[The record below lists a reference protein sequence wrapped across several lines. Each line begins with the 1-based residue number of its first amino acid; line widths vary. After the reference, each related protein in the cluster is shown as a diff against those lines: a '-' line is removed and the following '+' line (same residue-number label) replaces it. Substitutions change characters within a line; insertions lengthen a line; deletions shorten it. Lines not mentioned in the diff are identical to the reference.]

1 MDPIDPRSPLDLP
14 RDRESLPARLGEPST
29 TDDTATDD
37 TATDDTATNDPAPND
52 TAPNDT
58 EPSTTL
64 DPEVATEVTAL
75 LALAGRLPDADDLG
89 AADRMPPDV
98 SDRITLALADAA
110 RLRVDPG
117 PLTATER
124 GATVTPFVAS
134 SIRTTRRTPWMA
146 VAAVAA
152 AVAVIAVGGSA
163 LHLNKRSH
171 GAAALSDT
179 TTAAPKSTTQPAP
192 RLGAVH
198 IQASDTLYAAGNLAD
213 RARTLLT
220 NPGPQLDPGAAAA
233 AGPVGTPAGLTSCLT
248 GLRVVDAAAV
258 SVDLATFDGSP
269 AAVLVVTNN
278 GDSSAWVVARS
289 CTAADPVVLKA
300 ATDVP

>member
-1 MDPIDPRSPLDLP
+1 MDPIDPRSSHDRPHDQP
-14 RDRESLPARLGEPST
+14 RDRETVPARLGEP
-29 TDDTATDD
+29 TATDD
-37 TATDDTATNDPAPND
+37 TG
-52 TAPNDT
+52 
-58 EPSTTL
+58 PSPTL
-64 DPEVATEVTAL
+64 HPEVAAEVTSL
-75 LALAGRLPDADDLG
+75 LAVAGRLPGADDLA
-89 AADRMPPDV
+89 AADLMPPEV
-98 SDRITLALADAA
+98 SERIALALADAA

-124 GATVTPFVAS
+124 GATVTPFAPS
-134 SIRTTRRTPWMA
+134 SIRTTRRAPWMA

-163 LHLNKRSH
+163 LHLNKRSN
-171 GAAALSDT
+171 GAAALGDT
-179 TTAAPKSTTQPAP
+179 TTAAPTSTTPPAP

-220 NPGPQLDPGAAAA
+220 SPGPQIDPAAGAA

-248 GLRVVDAAAV
+248 GLRVGDAAAV
-258 SVDLATFDGSP
+258 SVDLASFDGSP

-278 GDSSAWVVARS
+278 GDSSAWVVART